1 MGMGLVVG
9 AMNHAMGIDKNTIIT
24 GWATGTSAFLLTFGA
39 TLDVLVAFPV
49 GLCVGSICAFAS
61 SRQGIRSGLRH
72 LIVPVEV
79 APEPPGGKR
88 TYNNATRLIPISE
101 EIAPMTTRTVQRR
114 QPSQSQRSQPLQRCA
129 PVERP
134 AVDRN
139 LAQQLTAEIDAIN
152 TTLRSLKINAGTKA
166 PLTVV
171 GGNQMVFYTIK
182 AAPSQKINKIE
193 ACLPELSDAISTL
206 RRKQT
211 LVRML
216 RYPLRLEVEHPFYK
230 PLRWD
235 VAALDGNPNEVLI
248 GKSYDNG
255 PSNVRLA
262 FSGNPHMLVAGTTG
276 AGKSVLMNAMVLS
289 LAWNTSP
296 DDLVIYLIDM
306 KNKSLAPLQSLLH
319 VKRFACDVEAAADV
333 VRMAGDAL
341 DAQIQNR
348 NVADHRQHLL
358 VIDEYADLSDDAETM
373 KIINHIVRMGRDDAV
388 NAIVGTQ
395 HPTSSVLGDDGTKQ
409 NFPVRIVGPVTDATA
424 ANVALGMRGT
434 NAHLL
439 PVERGAFLLRRG
451 PELTRVNT
459 YYLTPDDVASTV
471 AGIRKKWGFHASTQS
486 STTTDENS
494 RFSTYTRVVEPVV
507 EASSRGIVEPVVEEA
522 PLYDEINEMVAAMR
536 PHYNKDI
543 SKNELCKRSFG
554 KAFAGSSFCARVN
567 EAISRLDADQRPVNT
582 SDNKIIPMRRAV

>member
-1 MGMGLVVG
+1 
-9 AMNHAMGIDKNTIIT
+9 MNHAIGIDKNTIIT
-24 GWATGTSAFLLTFGA
+24 GWATGSASFLMAFGA
-39 TLDVLVAFPV
+39 TLDVIVAFPV

-61 SRQGIRSGLRH
+61 SRQGVRSGLRR
-72 LIVPVEV
+72 LIVPVE
-79 APEPPGGKR
+79 AEPLQAQSTPQRTR
-88 TYNNATRLIPISE
+88 TYNNATPLIPARE
-101 EIAPMTTRTVQRR
+101 EYMQPMQTRTMQRP
-114 QPSQSQRSQPLQRCA
+114 QPLQAQRSQPLQRRA
-129 PVERP
+129 PVQRP
-134 AVDRN
+134 TVDRN

-152 TTLRSLKINAGTKA
+152 LTLRSLKINAGTKPA
-166 PLTVV
+166 LTVV

-182 AAPSQKINKIE
+182 AAASQKISKIE

-235 VAALDGNPNEVLI
+235 AAALDGKPNEVLV
-248 GKSYDNG
+248 GKSYDDG

-306 KNKSLAPLQSLLH
+306 KNKSLAPLRALPH
-319 VKRFACDVEAAADV
+319 VKRFACDVEMAAGV
-333 VRMAGDAL
+333 VKMAGDAL

-348 NVADHRQHLL
+348 NIADHRQHLL

-459 YYLTPDDVASTV
+459 YLLTPHDVAATV
-471 AGIRKKWGFHASTQS
+471 AQIRKKWGFRASTQS
-486 STTTDENS
+486 STTTGENS
-494 RFSTYTRVVEPVV
+494 RFTASTRVVEPVV
-507 EASSRGIVEPVVEEA
+507 EASSRSVVEDEPA
-522 PLYDEINEMVAAMR
+522 YDEVAEMVNAMR
-536 PHYNKDI
+536 PHYRAGI

-554 KAFAGSSFCARVN
+554 KPFAGSSFCAKIN
-567 EAISRLDADQRPVNT
+567 EAIARLDTDQRPAN
-582 SDNKIIPMRRAV
+582 SGDNKIIQMRRVV